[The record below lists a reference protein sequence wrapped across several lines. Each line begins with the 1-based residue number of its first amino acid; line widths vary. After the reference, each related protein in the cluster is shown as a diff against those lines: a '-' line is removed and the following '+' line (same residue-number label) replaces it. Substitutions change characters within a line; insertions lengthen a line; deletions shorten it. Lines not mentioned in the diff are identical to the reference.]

1 MVVTVP
7 VMTSSDPSQ
16 RSGELLTVAAFPV
29 AVETVILRLLETDD
43 VLSVAVSCKVFSS
56 APLLCQ
62 LSLEHTVQLCGWSS
76 SGIPVEFRLLSATF
90 QQGKKGHLENP
101 LKIPVETVEF
111 RSNESGTL
119 FPGGTVEIRKKKLEH
134 VEFHPERLETGT
146 FFVFAGIPVSRK

>member
-1 MVVTVP
+1 M
-7 VMTSSDPSQ
+7 
-16 RSGELLTVAAFPV
+16 AAFPV
-29 AVETVILRLLETDD
+29 AVETAILRLLETDD

-90 QQGKKGHLENP
+90 QQEKKGHLENP